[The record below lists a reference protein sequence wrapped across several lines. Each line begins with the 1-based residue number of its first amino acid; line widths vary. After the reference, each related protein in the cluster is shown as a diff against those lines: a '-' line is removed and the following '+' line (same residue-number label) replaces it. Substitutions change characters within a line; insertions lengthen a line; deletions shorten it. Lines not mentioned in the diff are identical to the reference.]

1 MIHDHDRSG
10 WIGASDTSKVMGR
23 WDTETFRKWWS
34 VKLGIRQETFTTP
47 AMQAGTA
54 YEGKILDALGIRTRD
69 RQVRI
74 HGLRLRV
81 NYDGED
87 ARIITEVKTHSK
99 AEFRVSKAYWQQCQV
114 EMLASGWGLRRRKE
128 CRIAAYRMTEAD
140 IQNYFLPIDMGRMS
154 FHPIPYDEE
163 WVERAYLP
171 RLRYLAKC
179 LKTGQWP
186 REEAVQP

>member
-10 WIGASDTSKVMGR
+10 WIGASDTSKVMSR
-23 WDTETFRKWWS
+23 RDTETFRKWWS

-47 AMQAGTA
+47 AMQSGTA

-87 ARIITEVKTHSK
+87 AQRITEVKTHSK

-128 CRIAAYRMTEAD
+128 CRIAAYRMTEAEL
-140 IQNYFLPIDMGRMS
+140 QNYFLPIDMGRMS

-163 WVERAYLP
+163 WVEREYLP

>member
-1 MIHDHDRSG
+1 M
-10 WIGASDTSKVMGR
+10 
-23 WDTETFRKWWS
+23 
-34 VKLGIRQETFTTP
+34 
-47 AMQAGTA
+47 
-54 YEGKILDALGIRTRD
+54 
-69 RQVRI
+69 
-74 HGLRLRV
+74 

-128 CRIAAYRMTEAD
+128 CRIAAYRMTEAE

>member
-10 WIGASDTSKVMGR
+10 WIGASDTSKVIGR

-87 ARIITEVKTHSK
+87 ARLITEVKTHSK

-128 CRIAAYRMTEAD
+128 CRIAAYRMTEAEL
-140 IQNYFLPIDMGRMS
+140 QNYFLPIDMGRMS

-186 REEAVQP
+186 REEAV